1 MRRVSAPVLLVRHGE
16 SEWNVARLT
25 QGQTVHPELTV
36 LGAEQ
41 AAQAAKVV
49 AAALGPDQPVR
60 VLSSD
65 LVRARQTAEAVASV
79 LGVVVELDE
88 RLREMALGDLEGCS
102 YEETWRRGE
111 EHDWSDP
118 DLRVGGGESPREVH
132 DRMAAVV
139 AAALAVAAAGT
150 AVVLVTHGDAL
161 RYAANA
167 LAGHGPLDGEW
178 LEVPNGAVFAVGPPL
193 ERLG

>member
-1 MRRVSAPVLLVRHGE
+1 MSAPVLLVRHGE
-16 SEWNVARLT
+16 SEWNVARRT
-25 QGQTVHPELTV
+25 QGQTPHPALTL
-36 LGAEQ
+36 LGREQ

-49 AAALGPDQPVR
+49 AAALTDGHPVR
-60 VLSSD
+60 VVSSD

-79 LGVVVELDE
+79 LGVDVELDE

-118 DLRVGGGESPREVH
+118 DLGVGRGESPREVH
-132 DRMAAVV
+132 DRMAAAV
-139 AAALAVAAAGT
+139 ADALAVAGAGT

-161 RYAANA
+161 RHAANA

-178 LEVPNGAVFAVGPPL
+178 LEVPNGAVFAVGAPVV
-193 ERLG
+193 RLG